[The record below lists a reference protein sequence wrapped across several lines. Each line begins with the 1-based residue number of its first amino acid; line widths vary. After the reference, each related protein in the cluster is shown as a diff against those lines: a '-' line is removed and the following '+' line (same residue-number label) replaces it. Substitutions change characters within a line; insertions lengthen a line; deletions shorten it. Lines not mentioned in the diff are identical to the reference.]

1 MFRNVLLL
9 NSRNSHGTH
18 ISIELLI
25 IILYIKS
32 KDKNFFILPK
42 ICVANFYYRS
52 MDMTLNKFSTALAV
66 IIAAA
71 ILSCG
76 MGKIGRNDRSVTVRG
91 LSERE
96 VAADLVVWP
105 LSFTVGNND
114 LKTLQSDIIEKTDIT
129 VNFLNEYG
137 LSDEDFTI
145 QAPKITDNSVNPY
158 IDKDRISY
166 KYIGKVT
173 VMVRSGK
180 IEAVKNANK
189 DSLKL
194 AGDGIT
200 INQDYDGMMNFEF
213 TGLNSIKPEMIAEA
227 TKNARLAAEQFAR
240 DSGSKVGKIKNATQG
255 LFSID
260 NAAAGLEER
269 KKVRVVTT
277 VEYLL
282 K

>member
-1 MFRNVLLL
+1 
-9 NSRNSHGTH
+9 
-18 ISIELLI
+18 
-25 IILYIKS
+25 
-32 KDKNFFILPK
+32 
-42 ICVANFYYRS
+42 
-52 MDMTLNKFSTALAV
+52 
-66 IIAAA
+66 
-71 ILSCG
+71 

-213 TGLNSIKPEMIAEA
+213 TGLNGIKPEMIAEA
-227 TKNARLAAEQFAR
+227 TKTRSKLPLRLSRQAEQFAR